1 MENTIILQLIAFVTC
16 LILLFVFIAKYR
28 VAVAQDRSLEDE
40 VEELEGVKQT
50 NASFQSRASLIEAAK
65 ESGALE
71 VADLKEQVK
80 NLYYRLEELKMAH
93 DKSNGDIAKQ
103 LAGLEQRLST
113 FEQEYVT
120 KLQPTL
126 LRVIDELEHVKAQE
140 GAAEAPAA
148 AASAEQPA
156 PEEKK

>member
-1 MENTIILQLIAFVTC
+1 MENTIILLLIAFVIC
-16 LILLFVFIAKYR
+16 FILLFVFVAKYR
-28 VAVAQDRSLEDE
+28 LAMAQDKSLDEE
-40 VEELEGVKQT
+40 VEEMSGVKTSGQV
-50 NASFQSRASLIEAAK
+50 FQSRAALIEATR

-71 VADLKEQVK
+71 LADVKEQVK

-93 DKSNGDIAKQ
+93 DKANGDIAKQ
-103 LAGLEQRLST
+103 IINLEQRLST

-140 GAAEAPAA
+140 RGG
-148 AASAEQPA
+148 EQQ
-156 PEEKK
+156 EEKKEG

>member
-1 MENTIILQLIAFVTC
+1 MENTIILLLIAFVIC
-16 LILLFVFIAKYR
+16 FILLFVFVAKYR
-28 VAVAQDRSLEDE
+28 LAMAQDKSLDEE
-40 VEELEGVKQT
+40 VEELSGVKQ
-50 NASFQSRASLIEAAK
+50 AGVSFQSRASLIEAAK

-71 VADLKEQVK
+71 LADVKEQVK

-140 GAAEAPAA
+140 GTTVAAQAPEAA
-148 AASAEQPA
+148 AQEP
-156 PEEKK
+156 EKKD